1 MVNNRFGSGQLRA
14 AVVLAICAAVALPMT
29 ASTATSATIK
39 VTLGKPK
46 EMGFTISPAKVG
58 AGTVTFQVTN
68 AGKLP
73 HVFQVCSSPLGG
85 KAKSCSGPKTAKL
98 GPGKTAKLVAKLG
111 IGKHEFLD
119 PANVAGFK
127 GTLVVVAAAPSSGGG
142 TTTTKPTTTTP
153 STGGGTSGGGTT
165 GGGTTGGGTTT
176 GTGGASG
183 NLVGNPVLGAQ
194 IFANSGCGTCHTLK
208 AAGTTGGID
217 LDAFQPEQQTVIDN
231 VSNGNTG
238 GMPDFS
244 LQLTA
249 AQIRNVASYVY
260 CVTHGKTP
268 ANC

>member
-14 AVVLAICAAVALPMT
+14 AVVLAFCAAVALPMA

-39 VTLGKPK
+39 VTVGKPK
-46 EMGFTISPAKVG
+46 EMAVTLSPAKVG

-68 AGKLP
+68 SGKLP

-85 KAKSCSGPKTAKL
+85 KASSCSGPKTAKL
-98 GPGKTAKLVAKLG
+98 APGKTAKLVAKLG
-111 IGKHEFLD
+111 IGKHELLD
-119 PANVAGFK
+119 PANASGFR
-127 GTLVVVAAAPSSGGG
+127 GTLVVIAAAASSGGG
-142 TTTTKPTTTTP
+142 TTTKPTTTP
-153 STGGGTSGGGTT
+153 STGGGTSGGGTS
-165 GGGTTGGGTTT
+165 GGGSTGGGTTT

-183 NLVGNPVLGAQ
+183 NLVGNPTQGAQ
-194 IFANSGCGTCHTLK
+194 IFVNSGCGTCHTLK
-208 AAGTTGGID
+208 AAGATGGID
-217 LDAFQPEQQTVIDN
+217 LDDFTPEQQTVIDN

-244 LQLTA
+244 LQLTP

-260 CVTHGKTP
+260 CVTRGKTP

>member
-1 MVNNRFGSGQLRA
+1 MNNGFGSGQLRA
-14 AVVLAICAAVALPMT
+14 AVVLALCAAVALPMA
-29 ASTATSATIK
+29 ASTATSTTIK

-46 EMGFTISPAKVG
+46 EMGLTISPAKVG

-68 AGKLP
+68 SGKLP

-85 KAKSCSGPKTAKL
+85 KASRCSGPKTAKL

-119 PANVAGFK
+119 PANATGFK
-127 GTLVVVAAAPSSGGG
+127 GTLVVIAAAPSSGGG
-142 TTTTKPTTTTP
+142 TTTNPTTTP
-153 STGGGTSGGGTT
+153 STGAGPPVAARAAAAPPVAARRPEPGVPRAISSATRLRAPRSSRTA
-165 GGGTTGGGTTT
+165 
-176 GTGGASG
+176 GAVPATRSRRRG
-183 NLVGNPVLGAQ
+183 R
-194 IFANSGCGTCHTLK
+194 
-208 AAGTTGGID
+208 TGGID
-217 LDAFQPEQQTVIDN
+217 LDAFAPEQQTVIDN

-244 LQLTA
+244 LQLTP